1 MGYKILNKCMN
12 LKVNYNTFRIS
23 CIMLILEEL
32 LSVYKIGIY
41 SETTDKIIENEYKR
55 KIFRISSLGRLTV
68 CYFLGD

>member
-1 MGYKILNKCMN
+1 MGLKKCIISLKNKEKILA
-12 LKVNYNTFRIS
+12 FRIR

>member
-1 MGYKILNKCMN
+1 
-12 LKVNYNTFRIS
+12 
-23 CIMLILEEL
+23 MLILEEL